1 MNKSKQLQRTKLF
14 KMTRFKKSNKERKKK
29 GILVLVFILKLKNE
43 KMENQKKLF
52 KHSNK
57 LNIKRAI
64 LRRQKRKE
72 RMKN

>member
-1 MNKSKQLQRTKLF
+1 MNKAKQLQRTKLF